1 MTVADSPESSTRN
14 RLFHFSV
21 ASIAVPIELGDT
33 TMAKVME
40 AIFRCCAGLDVH
52 SKTVAA
58 CVRRMDDQ
66 GKIHAEVR
74 TFGTMTRDLLAL
86 LDWLV
91 SEGVSH
97 VAMEST
103 GVFWKPIYN
112 ILEGQFQILLVNA
125 RHIKNVAGR
134 KTDVK
139 DCEWIAQLLQC
150 GLLKGSFIPPR
161 PQRELRDL
169 TRMRAQLTHEMSSVA
184 NRIHKV
190 LEDTNIK
197 LGVVATDIL
206 GVSGRKMIQSLIDGE
221 TDTVKL
227 ADMARG
233 RLRDKIPLLEQAL
246 VGKVTEH
253 HQFMLK
259 ALMDHLNY
267 LESQIERFNQ
277 RIDEAA
283 RPFAQAI
290 AALIPMP
297 GYERASAQSVIA
309 EIGPDMAV
317 FPTDAHLCS
326 WAKICPGNNE
336 SAGKRKSGAS
346 GHGNRWLRAI
356 LVQVAWAASHKK
368 GSYFQ
373 AQYRR
378 LAGRRGKK
386 RAIVAVAHSILTVT
400 YFILKE
406 QRTYKDLGGD
416 HFDRISRDRIRR
428 YHVKRLQDLG
438 YNVELAERSAA

>member
-1 MTVADSPESSTRN
+1 MTVAGSTESSTRN
-14 RLFHFSV
+14 RLFSFSV
-21 ASIAVPIELGDT
+21 APLRFRMGDT

-40 AIFRCCAGLDVH
+40 AMFRCCAGLDVH

-58 CVRRMDDQ
+58 CVRRIDDQ

-74 TFGTMTRDLLAL
+74 TFGTMTRDLMAL
-86 LDWLV
+86 LEWLKA
-91 SEGVSH
+91 EGVSH

-103 GVFWKPIYN
+103 GVFWKPVYN
-112 ILEGQFQILLVNA
+112 IVEEHLQVLLVNA
-125 RHIKNVAGR
+125 RHIKNVPGR

-139 DCEWIAQLLQC
+139 DCEWIAQLLQY
-150 GLLKGSFIPPR
+150 GLLRGSFIPPR

-169 TRMRAQLTHEMSSVA
+169 TRMRTQLTREMSSVA
-184 NRIHKV
+184 NRIHKL

-206 GVSGRKMIQSLIDGE
+206 GVSGRKMIQALIDGE
-221 TDTVKL
+221 TDTVKM

-253 HQFMLK
+253 HQFMLSR
-259 ALMDHLNY
+259 LMEHLIY
-267 LESQIERFNQ
+267 LESQIEQFNQ
-277 RIDEAA
+277 RIEKAA
-283 RPFAQAI
+283 RPFEKAI
-290 AALIPMP
+290 ATLIPTP

-309 EIGPDMAV
+309 EIGPDMNP
-317 FPTDAHLCS
+317 FPTDSHLCS
-326 WAKICPGNNE
+326 WAKLCPGNNE
-336 SAGKRKSGAS
+336 SAGKRKSGAT

-368 GSYFQ
+368 ESYFQ

-400 YFILKE
+400 YYMLKFE
-406 QRTYKDLGGD
+406 RSYKDLGGD
-416 HFDRISRDRIRR
+416 HFDRIARDRIRR
-428 YHVKRLQDLG
+428 YHIKRLESLG
-438 YNVELAERSAA
+438 YEVKLTEKKAA

>member
-1 MTVADSPESSTRN
+1 
-14 RLFHFSV
+14 
-21 ASIAVPIELGDT
+21 
-33 TMAKVME
+33 MAKVME

-58 CVRRMDDQ
+58 CVRRIDDQ
-66 GKIHAEVR
+66 GQIHAEVR
-74 TFGTMTRDLLAL
+74 TYGTMTRDLLAL
-86 LDWLV
+86 LDWLA

-112 ILEGQFQILLVNA
+112 ILEGQFQILLINA
-125 RHIKNVAGR
+125 RHIKNVPGR
-134 KTDVK
+134 KTDVI

-150 GLLKGSFIPPR
+150 GLLRGSFIPPR

-206 GVSGRKMIQSLIDGE
+206 GVSGRKMIQALIDGE
-221 TDTVKL
+221 TDAVKM
-227 ADMARG
+227 ANMARA

-259 ALMDHLNY
+259 QLMHHLIY
-267 LESQIERFNQ
+267 LEGQIEEFNQ

-283 RPFAQAI
+283 RPFEKAI

-297 GYERASAQSVIA
+297 GYEQASAQSVIA
-309 EIGPDMAV
+309 EIGPDMNP
-317 FPTDAHLCS
+317 FLTDAHLCS

-386 RAIVAVAHSILTVT
+386 RAIVAVAHSILTIT
-400 YFILKE
+400 YYILKE

-416 HFDRISRDRIRR
+416 HFDRISRDRICR

-438 YNVELAERSAA
+438 YNVELAERPAA

>member
-1 MTVADSPESSTRN
+1 MTVADSSESSTRN
-14 RLFHFSV
+14 RLFYFSV
-21 ASIAVPIELGDT
+21 ASIAIRLEALI
-33 TMAKVME
+33 MAKVME

-58 CVRRMDDQ
+58 CVRCVDDQ
-66 GKIHAEVR
+66 GQIHAEVR

-86 LDWLV
+86 MDWLV
-91 SEGVSH
+91 AEGVSH

-103 GVFWKPIYN
+103 GVFWKPVYN
-112 ILEGQFQILLVNA
+112 ILEEQFQILLVNA
-125 RHIKNVAGR
+125 RHIKNVPGR

-150 GLLKGSFIPPR
+150 GLLRGSFIPPR

-169 TRMRAQLTHEMSSVA
+169 TRMRTQLTREMSSVA

-197 LGVVATDIL
+197 VGVVATDIL
-206 GVSGRKMIQSLIDGE
+206 GVSGRRMIHALLDGE
-221 TDTVKL
+221 TDTAKM

-233 RLRDKIPLLEQAL
+233 RLRDKIPLLKEAL

-253 HQFMLK
+253 HQFLLK
-259 ALMDHLNY
+259 QLMNHLTY
-267 LESQIERFNQ
+267 LEGQIEVFNQ
-277 RIDEAA
+277 RIEQAA
-283 RPFAQAI
+283 RPFEKAI

-309 EIGPDMAV
+309 EIGPDMTV
-317 FPTDAHLCS
+317 FRTDAHLCS

-336 SAGKRKSGAS
+336 SAGKRKSGAT
-346 GHGNRWLRAI
+346 GHGNRWLRTI

-386 RAIVAVAHSILTVT
+386 KAIVAVAHSILTVT
-400 YFILKE
+400 YYVLKFE
-406 QRTYKDLGGD
+406 RSYKDLGVD
-416 HFDRISRDRIRR
+416 HFDRIARDRMRR
-428 YHVKRLQDLG
+428 YHIKRLESLG
-438 YNVELAERSAA
+438 YKVELTEKEAA